1 MENEI
6 KFILNYSTD
15 NREIRS
21 ILKENRIFGNLCSS
35 IRVNG
40 GEFTFAKFINK
51 DLEDIKNLSLSNR
64 NFNIKGLT
72 EGDIGVLKEK
82 SEEETIL
89 YKIKVTRLYD
99 SSFSNG
105 RAGFLLSNKKLY
117 TCNSFQKPQE
127 IELNSVDVISV
138 PPKSFN
144 AFINV
149 NNIQINT
156 SMLNKKKTEVI
167 CNFLQKAI
175 PIAMQIEVK

>member
-72 EGDIGVLKEK
+72 EGDIGILKEK

-105 RAGFLLSNKKLY
+105 EDLELDENIVIKNKIIEHIVEVTGKPFRFIEFDALVYCDDFEKLPTKGIASTLSSIKDDKIL
-117 TCNSFQKPQE
+117 K
-127 IELNSVDVISV
+127 ELEN
-138 PPKSFN
+138 
-144 AFINV
+144 
-149 NNIQINT
+149 
-156 SMLNKKKTEVI
+156 LNWK
-167 CNFLQKAI
+167 NFKESI
-175 PIAMQIEVK
+175 